1 VKGIERERERERGEG
16 ETEVRGRRGR
26 AEEEEGCRRHPVT
39 PVIVFASGWRGRE
52 REEGRIWNE
61 NQEP

>member
-1 VKGIERERERERGEG
+1 
-16 ETEVRGRRGR
+16 VRGRRGR
-26 AEEEEGCRRHPVT
+26 AEEEGCRRHPVT
-39 PVIVFASGWRGRE
+39 PVIVFASGWRGGGERERE